1 MSCCLKGEKNKMQMR
16 IWTKI
21 NWRNIKETIPEG
33 AISVDTWSCQTNF
46 SHHCNENWHS
56 KKTHHKPPRY
66 MFKKL
71 LQVKASSND
80 TKKTRQKQLLQHY
93 KIILIDT
100 WEHTI
105 HCWANWTRAEGLKT
119 PSKSLLQILDA
130 TSHIQVSGNLCL
142 LLKGESQSE
151 QILIHAQACVGMHMS
166 IYRKQNYTAPTQKT
180 QTKTQMNKPTT
191 LKKPKPPRNRE
202 RAP

>member
-1 MSCCLKGEKNKMQMR
+1 MKYHVAVHLHGTGVCVKRAVSSFLLEVTFRIHIQDLALRHDRCFSLKLLMHWPFLALWKQRSSYFSESDWDHLCPVAWREKKNKMQMR

-56 KKTHHKPPRY
+56 KKPHHKPPRY

-80 TKKTRQKQLLQHY
+80 TKKQDKSNSCN
-93 KIILIDT
+93 
-100 WEHTI
+100 TI
-105 HCWANWTRAEGLKT
+105 RL
-119 PSKSLLQILDA
+119 
-130 TSHIQVSGNLCL
+130 
-142 LLKGESQSE
+142 
-151 QILIHAQACVGMHMS
+151 
-166 IYRKQNYTAPTQKT
+166 Y
-180 QTKTQMNKPTT
+180 
-191 LKKPKPPRNRE
+191 
-202 RAP
+202 